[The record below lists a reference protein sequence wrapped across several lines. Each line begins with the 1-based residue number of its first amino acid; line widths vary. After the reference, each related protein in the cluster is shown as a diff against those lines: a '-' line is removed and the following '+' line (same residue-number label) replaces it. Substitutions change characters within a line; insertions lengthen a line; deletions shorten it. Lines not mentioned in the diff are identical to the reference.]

1 MSSPPNSDE
10 NKELSS
16 FYPPSGEDNNGSE
29 QTHQDIPKHIVEN
42 EPKKGSYAPIT
53 DQPASVNIQDNG
65 QGASEEDHLVQNQEF
80 SSQFC
85 ECDVDCCKAYFC
97 PCMSIFSTEKEL
109 SNEKKAKGCGALSG
123 CLCCTTVTGEL
134 LYQIFYQEFLEIGCS
149 CYYGYSAGF
158 LAGIILSYV
167 GLCGLGAVI
176 CKQRQ
181 DVKKSYGIPSNIFS
195 DFLLSYCLPCCALVQ
210 HERQVQSG
218 RTKIV

>member
-1 MSSPPNSDE
+1 MSSKEKFSCTRVMSSPPNSDE
-10 NKELSS
+10 KKELSS
-16 FYPPSGEDNNGSE
+16 FYPPLGEDNNGSE

-109 SNEKKAKGCGALSG
+109 SNEKK
-123 CLCCTTVTGEL
+123 
-134 LYQIFYQEFLEIGCS
+134 EFLEIGCS

-181 DVKKSYGIPSNIFS
+181 DVKKAYGIPSNIFS

>member
-1 MSSPPNSDE
+1 MSSKEKFSCTRVMSSPPNSDE
-10 NKELSS
+10 KKELSS
-16 FYPPSGEDNNGSE
+16 FYPPLGEDNNGSE

-109 SNEKKAKGCGALSG
+109 SNEKKGIGLKLS
-123 CLCCTTVTGEL
+123 
-134 LYQIFYQEFLEIGCS
+134 S
-149 CYYGYSAGF
+149 
-158 LAGIILSYV
+158 
-167 GLCGLGAVI
+167 
-176 CKQRQ
+176 
-181 DVKKSYGIPSNIFS
+181 
-195 DFLLSYCLPCCALVQ
+195 ALVIYEEFKTNRLTLNQ
-210 HERQVQSG
+210 LESKRMWCSIWLFVLYNRHW
-218 RTKIV
+218 